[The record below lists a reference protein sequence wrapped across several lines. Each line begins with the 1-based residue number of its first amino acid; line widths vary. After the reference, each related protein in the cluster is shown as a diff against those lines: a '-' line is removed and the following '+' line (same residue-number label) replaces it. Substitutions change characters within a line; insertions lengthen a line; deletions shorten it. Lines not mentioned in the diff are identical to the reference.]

1 MENKV
6 DINYIKKIILDSLA
20 NTDVELPNN
29 VKDDLDLT
37 EYIYESIQYVN
48 FIINIENE
56 LSIDLP
62 DELIVYD
69 NFRSLNGFANMLLEV
84 LYNEN

>member
-1 MENKV
+1 M
-6 DINYIKKIILDSLA
+6 DSLA